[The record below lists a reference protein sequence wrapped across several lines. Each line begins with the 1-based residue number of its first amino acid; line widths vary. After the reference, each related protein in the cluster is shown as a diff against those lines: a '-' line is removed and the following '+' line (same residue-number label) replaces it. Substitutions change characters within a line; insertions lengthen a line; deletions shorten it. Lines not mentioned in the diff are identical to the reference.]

1 MRRERGE
8 ASKVASQR
16 RTGQDGLE
24 LLSLITS
31 VRVGWCRVQISKY
44 VVEIA
49 KNVIETK
56 IVPSRRSLGP
66 SLAWECWRC
75 KQNLG

>member
-31 VRVGWCRVQISKY
+31 VRVGCRVQVSKY

-56 IVPSRRSLGP
+56 IVPSRRSL
-66 SLAWECWRC
+66 AWECWRR
-75 KQNLG
+75 KQKHG